1 MKAWEILFPVSSLPF
16 SIRVFI
22 NVLFKRQKQV
32 LINNTRT
39 QDSWLS
45 RSLSEMWITLY
56 FPSSC
61 YRGQEE
67 LFPINVLL
75 GDIFNYQDSGIA
87 CKIELYMVMPVRVA
101 IRQSSVPFFL
111 TQVDVC

>member
-39 QDSWLS
+39 QDS
-45 RSLSEMWITLY
+45 WITLY

>member
-1 MKAWEILFPVSSLPF
+1 
-16 SIRVFI
+16 
-22 NVLFKRQKQV
+22 
-32 LINNTRT
+32 
-39 QDSWLS
+39 
-45 RSLSEMWITLY
+45 MWITLY